1 MNYKIV
7 KLLSQ
12 IIHKQYSSGD
22 FNKKYAEKVKNYCG
36 LSIESDYKDRQYY
49 GIKEF
54 NKLTDISLLKEH
66 RQIIGLEAK
75 G

>member
-36 LSIESDYKDRQYY
+36 LSIEADYKDHQYY

-54 NKLTDISLLKEH
+54 NKLTRYQFI
-66 RQIIGLEAK
+66 K
-75 G
+75 GA